1 MSSDQRKHLLIV
13 YHSQSGHTE
22 QMAQAVYQGA
32 LQMEQETETRF
43 LKAFDAGRDDLLWCD
58 GVILGTPEN
67 FGYMSGA
74 LKDFFDR
81 TYYQVIEKVDGRPYG
96 LFIRAGNDGSG
107 ARHHIERIVTGLA
120 WKKVHEPV
128 IDRKSK

>member
-1 MSSDQRKHLLIV
+1 
-13 YHSQSGHTE
+13 
-22 QMAQAVYQGA
+22 MAQAEYQGA

-74 LKDFFDR
+74 LKEGALVYRLRHLFRVAGLTVINDQ
-81 TYYQVIEKVDGRPYG
+81 QVLSLIGTHDIPREWGNRSC
-96 LFIRAGNDGSG
+96 RNSAGMRLVNSDTT
-107 ARHHIERIVTGLA
+107 IVTVSDKTSA
-120 WKKVHEPV
+120 RVV
-128 IDRKSK
+128 QA